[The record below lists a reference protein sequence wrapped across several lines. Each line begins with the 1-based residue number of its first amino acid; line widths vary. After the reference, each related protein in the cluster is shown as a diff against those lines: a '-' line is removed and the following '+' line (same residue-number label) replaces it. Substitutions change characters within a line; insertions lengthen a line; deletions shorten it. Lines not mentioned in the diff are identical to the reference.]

1 MVTDT
6 IAIRPCLNVWHSK
19 TATLS
24 KIYGRLLANPKFESV
39 TRMTLSIPTSKIV
52 NRTKGKQNRN
62 MLDVT
67 KDDAIY
73 VVSLTILMILLLN
86 TMRRIRLNKRLP
98 SFLLKLEQKHS
109 HRSL

>member
-1 MVTDT
+1 M
-6 IAIRPCLNVWHSK
+6 
-19 TATLS
+19 
-24 KIYGRLLANPKFESV
+24 LANPKFESV

-73 VVSLTILMILLLN
+73 VVSLTILMILLFN

-109 HRSL
+109 HRSLLMQSFLYVFELLLTLERTTQYI